1 MASLINSTAT
11 LINDA
16 YNYYLWTLSLAG
28 NLFIILKMNI
38 VFLLIHNKKFIK
50 SFSQIIIYIYIA
62 RKFF

>member
-38 VFLLIHNKKFIK
+38 VFLLIHNKK
-50 SFSQIIIYIYIA
+50 Y
-62 RKFF
+62 